1 MIILTGGAGFIGS
14 CFLKLLNEKGIKD
27 IIVVDNLG
35 SSSKWKNLVGKH
47 FSKYIHK
54 NNFFE
59 EINTIPN
66 IEIDAIF
73 HFGACSST
81 TENDID
87 YLFRNNFDFSVKLAR
102 YAQSNQA
109 QFIYASSAATYG
121 NGEFGY
127 NDNRFYDLRPLNGY
141 GYSKHLFD
149 LWVIENKLDKEFTG
163 LKFFNVY
170 GPNEYHK
177 NEMTSMIFKSY
188 YQILED
194 DKIRLFKSTHPDYK
208 DGEQLRDFVYVKDVI
223 NVIWEIYQKNI
234 KGIYNLGTGNART
247 WKDLA
252 QAVFNAL
259 NEKPVIEYFN
269 MPESLQSQYQNYT
282 QAEMKKLADAGINL
296 NFRSLEE
303 GVEDYINNHLVKEF
317 PYF

>member
-14 CFLKLLNEKGIKD
+14 CFLKLLNENGIKD

-35 SSSKWKNLVGKH
+35 TSSKWKNLVGKH

-59 EINTIPN
+59 EIISIPN
-66 IEIDAIF
+66 LKIEAIF

-87 YLFRNNFDFSVKLAR
+87 YLIKNNFDFSMKLAR
-102 YAQSNQA
+102 FAQSNQA

-127 NDNRFYDLRPLNGY
+127 DDNRFQDLRPLNGY

-149 LWVIENKLDKEFTG
+149 LWVIANKLETEFTG

-188 YQILED
+188 YQIEEY
-194 DKIRLFKSTHPDYK
+194 DKIRLFKSNHPDYK

-223 NVIWEIYQKNI
+223 QVIWEIYEKNI
-234 KGIYNLGTGNART
+234 KGIYNLGTGHART

-252 QAVFNAL
+252 KAVFDAL

-282 QAEMKKLADAGINL
+282 QAEMKKLSDAGINL
-296 NFRSLEE
+296 NFRTLEE
-303 GVEDYINNHLVKEF
+303 GVEDYINNHLVKDY